1 MRKDRRLFGNN
12 LRLFLSKKRIA
23 TEEFAKGIGCTEY
36 ELCQIM
42 DARLILNAEE
52 EETIANALQIP
63 VSEMYVEKNSE
74 EYELAGCM
82 ECRGRFSDQNH
93 KKLALDLLDI
103 YCDVQEIM
111 ADEVV

>member
-12 LRLFLSKKRIA
+12 LRLFLSDKGIA

-82 ECRGRFSDQNH
+82 ECRGTFSDQNH
-93 KKLALDLLDI
+93 KKLVLDLLDI

>member
-12 LRLFLSKKRIA
+12 LRLFLLKKGI
-23 TEEFAKGIGCTEY
+23 TVEEFAKGIGCTEY

-52 EETIANALQIP
+52 EETIANALQLP
-63 VSEMYVEKNSE
+63 VDEMYVERDSE

-93 KKLALDLLDI
+93 KKLVLDLLDI

-111 ADEVV
+111 ADEVM